1 MRLINFLVAVFFLTS
16 GLCSQDTLIMQPGP
30 EEGKDAM
37 VWTYNIYANGGNY
50 IDYRAEEWTYGG
62 IPFSSNSM
70 LEFDLSSLHD
80 SAEIFSVYLSLYYDP
95 ISPSNTNI
103 IGHSQLSGPNEAYLS
118 RIVSPWREDEVTWAT
133 LPDVTPVNRV
143 TLPASS
149 NPYQDYTNID
159 ITAMTLDAL
168 EDGHDFI
175 SIMIEMV
182 VPEYY
187 RRLLFCSSDNPY
199 EDKRPKLEIIYED
212 CQEPLASF
220 DYSADD
226 LTIGFDNTS
235 QYGISYLWDFGDG
248 NTSTDESPVHKYSD
262 YGDYEVCLQVFN
274 ECDTALYCDSVNV
287 CKKPAPFFDYNK
299 NNLLVSF
306 TNFSLD
312 ADSYTWIFGDGNT
325 SEEESPEHL
334 YENYGDYLVCLE
346 TTNSCGTNVYCKTI
360 TVCKRPTASFSYETD
375 DLRADFMNTSLDA
388 DSYFW
393 DFGNGYYSSEESP
406 YYIFEENSDYVVC
419 LTAINDCDTN
429 VYCETLSFCRM
440 PQVSFECSTDDLHLS
455 IINHSTECDSVIWDF
470 GTGFFTC
477 LFNPEYI
484 YDTAGT
490 YEICLTAFNECGT
503 EQLCEVIE
511 VKEAVIPPEDPLT
524 ISLYPNPTIS
534 QSYLEINKNG
544 TYKIALY
551 SVDGK
556 KIFDDEIENVP
567 GERNRIYTEF
577 LLPGFYILDVKSTGI
592 NQRFNLVKIY

>member
-37 VWTYNIYANGGNY
+37 VWTYNIYANGGNH
-50 IDYRAEEWTYGG
+50 ITYRAEEWTYGG

-95 ISPSNTNI
+95 VSPSNTNI
-103 IGHSQLSGPNEAYLS
+103 IGHSQLSGSNEAYLS
-118 RIVSPWREDEVTWAT
+118 RIVSAWREDEVTWAT
-133 LPDVTPVNRV
+133 LPEVTPVNRV

-168 EDGHDFI
+168 EDGNDFI

-182 VPEYY
+182 VPQYY

-212 CQEPLASF
+212 CQEPLAS
-220 DYSADD
+220 YELSAED
-226 LTIGFDNTS
+226 LKVEFGNTS

-248 NTSTDESPVHKYSD
+248 NTSTEENPVYEYSD
-262 YGDYEVCLQVFN
+262 YGDYEVCLHVIN
-274 ECDTALYCDSVNV
+274 ECGTAIYCDSVKF
-287 CKKPAPFFDYNK
+287 CK
-299 NNLLVSF
+299 S
-306 TNFSLD
+306 
-312 ADSYTWIFGDGNT
+312 
-325 SEEESPEHL
+325 
-334 YENYGDYLVCLE
+334 
-346 TTNSCGTNVYCKTI
+346 
-360 TVCKRPTASFSYETD
+360 PTASFSYETD

-503 EQLCEVIE
+503 EKLCEVIE

-524 ISLYPNPTIS
+524 IRLYPNPTIS